1 VSDHSGD
8 VIESEYGMNGSQA
21 AVGQPVHPSWCDER
35 ECSVLP
41 SGAGTH
47 ASQRELV
54 PGEGDYATA
63 VYVEQSAYGGGLE
76 GPAHVVIG
84 LLRAGA
90 EGTVQSWRLAAARA
104 VHAALGEL
112 LDRLDPDGSG

>member
-1 VSDHSGD
+1 V
-8 VIESEYGMNGSQA
+8 NGSTHA
-21 AVGQPVHPSWCDER
+21 AVGQVVHPSWCDER

-54 PGEGDYATA
+54 PGEGHYAIG
-63 VYVEQSAYGGGLE
+63 VYAEQSTDGDGPD
-76 GPAHVVIG
+76 GPAYVVIG
-84 LLRAGA
+84 VMRAGV
-90 EGTVQSWRLAAARA
+90 EGTVQRWPLAAARG
-104 VHAALGEL
+104 VHAALGGL

>member
-1 VSDHSGD
+1 VTDHSGV
-8 VIESEYGMNGSQA
+8 VIERENGMNGSRA
-21 AVGQPVHPSWCDER
+21 AVGPPVHPSWCDER

-63 VYVEQSAYGGGLE
+63 VYVEQSAYGSGLE
-76 GPAHVVIG
+76 GPAHAVIG
-84 LLRAGA
+84 VMRAGV
-90 EGTVQSWRLAAARA
+90 ECTVQRWRLAAARA
-104 VHAALGEL
+104 VHATLGEM